1 MECIQYR
8 ASSNKLESESLL
20 ESIYSASKASK
31 DLAKQATSITVN
43 KRMGCLKS
51 FFRFFSAPTDGSTA
65 KSKVKHPNTQPSAQ
79 LAPSKQNACQS
90 KESENRPAGTDTPK
104 EEQVPIDLSEEA
116 RRLGLRR
123 YVVWPRDGC
132 NDELTKSGTE
142 KLVALAGSERIRTS
156 DTRDL
161 GINFWRAELSDDQV
175 AIVRKFHEVS
185 GVMRDDVPGADPF
198 D

>member
-43 KRMGCLKS
+43 KRMGC
-51 FFRFFSAPTDGSTA
+51 P
-65 KSKVKHPNTQPSAQ
+65 
-79 LAPSKQNACQS
+79 
-90 KESENRPAGTDTPK
+90 
-104 EEQVPIDLSEEA
+104 
-116 RRLGLRR
+116 
-123 YVVWPRDGC
+123 
-132 NDELTKSGTE
+132 
-142 KLVALAGSERIRTS
+142 LAGSERIRTS